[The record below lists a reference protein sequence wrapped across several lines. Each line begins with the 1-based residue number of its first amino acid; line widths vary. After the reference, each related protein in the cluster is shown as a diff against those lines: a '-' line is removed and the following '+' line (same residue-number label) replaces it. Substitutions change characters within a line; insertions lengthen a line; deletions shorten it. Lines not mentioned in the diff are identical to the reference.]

1 VRRVW
6 KNTGTAL
13 GLFVLWYLILW
24 YLMLS
29 QNITRNDLGN
39 ALIAAVVVLFG
50 YWFIVTGRLS
60 RLFRKV

>member
-1 VRRVW
+1 MW
-6 KNTGTAL
+6 
-13 GLFVLWYLILW
+13 
-24 YLMLS
+24 S